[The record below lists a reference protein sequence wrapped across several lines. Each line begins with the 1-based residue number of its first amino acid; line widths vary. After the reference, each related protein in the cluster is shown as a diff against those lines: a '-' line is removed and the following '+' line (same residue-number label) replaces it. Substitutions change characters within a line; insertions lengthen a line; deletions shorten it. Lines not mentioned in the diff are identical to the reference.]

1 MGSKKI
7 IVRLILVLVVLSV
20 IFLPGYSKLQK
31 LRAERAEQNKRIQLL
46 KEHNE
51 KMKTELG
58 KMQDDPEYV
67 EKKARNKLGIV
78 KKGEVI
84 YRRGTSHV
92 PE

>member
-7 IVRLILVLVVLSV
+7 IFRLIVVLVVLCV

-31 LRAERAEQNKRIQLL
+31 LRAEKTEQNKRIKLL
-46 KEHNE
+46 EEHNE

-58 KMQDDPEYV
+58 KMRDDPEYV
-67 EKKARNKLGIV
+67 EKKARDKLGIV

-84 YRRGTSHV
+84 YRRK
-92 PE
+92 